1 MRTIEIHLKISL
13 TFNKSKPWLK
23 TKCLDHKVVDFILGI
38 LNEEGKLTVEPE
50 EVEYRPDCW
59 KNDLQKDRGVVQ
71 SMPLKGRSEAQQSTT
86 PKPISMG
93 VALAAFSAAA

>member
-1 MRTIEIHLKISL
+1 M
-13 TFNKSKPWLK
+13 
-23 TKCLDHKVVDFILGI
+23 
-38 LNEEGKLTVEPE
+38 EPE

-86 PKPISMG
+86 PKPISSMG
-93 VALAAFSAAA
+93 